1 MIPAEGYEAFL
12 LDLDGVVYRGNEAV
26 PGAPEALARLRAAGR
41 SVVFLTNN
49 SARTPDQIVDKLSG
63 LGVEA
68 RPEEMVTSAHALAAL
83 VSESDGDLTAY
94 VIGEDGLRE
103 ALGAAGVEVVDGQ
116 PDRAGYVVVGWDR
129 DLTYEDLR
137 VASVLV
143 GRGATL
149 MATNADASYPAEGG
163 ELWPGAGAIL
173 AAVEI
178 ATGVSAEVAGKP
190 HRPLF
195 ETALERAGTRR
206 AAVIG
211 DRIETDIAGARA
223 AGLDGILVWTGA
235 SGPAGLLDNDALPSA
250 TLRNLGELFAD
261 RPRPRIGG
269 AGPGDRDRIG
279 GLLRAAGLGLDET
292 SATAGTVVAVEG
304 TELLATAAVE
314 VEGPEGYLRSVA
326 VTERVRGAGLGAL
339 VSAAAARDAA
349 RRGARRLF
357 LVTEGAERFF
367 GRLGFEPLDRD
378 SLPAWVRE
386 RSTRCSETS
395 TAMTRPVA

>member
-1 MIPAEGYEAFL
+1 
-12 LDLDGVVYRGNEAV
+12 
-26 PGAPEALARLRAAGR
+26 
-41 SVVFLTNN
+41 
-49 SARTPDQIVDKLSG
+49 
-63 LGVEA
+63 
-68 RPEEMVTSAHALAAL
+68 
-83 VSESDGDLTAY
+83 
-94 VIGEDGLRE
+94 
-103 ALGAAGVEVVDGQ
+103 
-116 PDRAGYVVVGWDR
+116 VVGWDR

-137 VASVLV
+137 NASVLV

-173 AAVEI
+173 AAVET
-178 ATGVSAEVAGKP
+178 ATGASAEVAGKP
-190 HRPLF
+190 YRPLF
-195 ETALERAGTRR
+195 ETALERAGSRR

-314 VEGPEGYLRSVA
+314 VEGLEGYLRSVA

-367 GRLGFEPLDRD
+367 GRLGFESLDRD

-386 RSTRCSETS
+386 RSTGCSETS